1 VVPGQRRCPGAPTPS
16 RLVSLRIS
24 LTHRRTKSGGD
35 GPDGAD
41 DDGLGGND
49 GRRQRKRLN

>member
-16 RLVSLRIS
+16 QLVSLRIS
-24 LTHRRTKSGGD
+24 LTHRGGD